1 MLYTVRERT
10 KEIGT
15 LKAIGFSNAT
25 VMGQFML
32 EGVLLSV
39 IAGVVGI
46 VIGTVAAPTLS
57 SLLLP
62 SVNLFSGSTGGF
74 VMRGAGATTTV
85 ASVSLEL
92 ILLAFGAALLLG
104 AIGSL
109 YPAWRAA
116 KIRPA
121 EAMKYE

>member
-1 MLYTVRERT
+1 MSCFILLK

-15 LKAIGFSNAT
+15 LKAIGFSNST

-32 EGVLLSV
+32 EGILLSI

-46 VIGTVAAPTLS
+46 AIGSVAAPTLS
-57 SLLLP
+57 ALLLP
-62 SVNLFSGSTGGF
+62 SVGIGSRTAGVLSGTTRVSGLS
-74 VMRGAGATTTV
+74 VAT
-85 ASVSLEL
+85 LNPEL
-92 ILLAFGAALLLG
+92 ILILFGAAVLLG
-104 AIGSL
+104 TLGIL